1 MLMRKGSS
9 RLARRVFGVAA
20 MLWLT
25 ACSSNIAVGPE
36 AIKGKR
42 PSGWVEMHE
51 VQAAYIGSGSAG
63 GGTLSFNGRH
73 YPFTVA
79 GVGIGGIGLSTIE
92 AQGEVYDLKDVSQF
106 PGAWG
111 EARYGFA
118 LGRASAGE
126 LWLQNGAGAIMRLR
140 AKRTGLMLT
149 LGGDGIVI
157 AMNR

>member
-1 MLMRKGSS
+1 MMTQHT
-9 RLARRVFGVAA
+9 RRWLGGIALGVAST
-20 MLWLT
+20 LWLA
-25 ACSSNIAVGPE
+25 ACRSNIAVGPA

-42 PSGWVEMHE
+42 PSGWVEMHQ

-63 GGTLSFNGRH
+63 GGTLIFRDRR
-73 YPFTVA
+73 YPFTIA
-79 GVGIGGIGLSTIE
+79 GLGIGGIGLSTIE
-92 AQGEVYDLKDVSQF
+92 AEGEVSDLQDISQF
-106 PGAWG
+106 AGAWG

-126 LWLQNGAGAIMRLR
+126 LWMQNGSGAIMRLR

-157 AMNR
+157 SMK